1 MNDVLYSIDEIRRK
15 ARPILKKHGVKR
27 AFLFGSYAR
36 GEANAESDIDIK
48 IEKGKIE
55 TLFELGA
62 LYEDLNDA
70 FNTDVDLVTD
80 EALSHPMNKDITE
93 KIKRNIIQEEQLI
106 YEEEY

>member
-55 TLFELGA
+55 TLNLG
-62 LYEDLNDA
+62 LYMRISMMRL
-70 FNTDVDLVTD
+70 
-80 EALSHPMNKDITE
+80 
-93 KIKRNIIQEEQLI
+93 IQMWIWLQMKHYHI
-106 YEEEY
+106 Q